1 MRMIQDDHLPPRD
14 DMISILA
21 SLSGYGAA
29 KKDAVQIIDVGTSSF
44 LDFFNKEIFSEYLE
58 QGGST
63 CRFFEG
69 SAGSGKTHIIRLIE
83 NTAAR
88 EGYVVCYLELT
99 KDLQFSEWDQITKT
113 ILENMYLQFNG
124 RVIKRFP
131 DILASIEGTPHANEK
146 GLQEVQFSHPCFQN
160 AIQYALHHSTL
171 DQESWDLL
179 RRYLLGEKIL
189 VSQLKKHGLKRIK
202 KSITKNNAEQ
212 VLNTVLNAI
221 HQIGLK
227 GTVIIFDET
236 ERSWVSQKRP
246 VPKRVQVAANLIRRF
261 IDSCSIGEIQGT
273 IAIFAVLPNFIRDCA
288 DCYPALGQRLELH
301 RDDATILSWRWPLLT
316 TNEVNEILSKVENPL
331 EQRKVFLNLAI
342 EKFSRLVEHY
352 DGDTDGLDDEF
363 LKGGNLEM
371 EKWAGEEYKRAII
384 KVLAELSL
392 MRIEKNAA

>member
-1 MRMIQDDHLPPRD
+1 MIQDDHLPPRD
-14 DMISILA
+14 EMVNILA

-29 KKDAVQIIDVGTSSF
+29 KKDAVHIIDVGTSSF

-58 QGGST
+58 RGGST

-69 SAGSGKTHIIRLIE
+69 PAGSGKTHIIRLIE
-83 NTAAR
+83 NIAAR

-99 KDLQFSEWDQITKT
+99 ADLQFSDWDQITKT
-113 ILENMYLQFNG
+113 ILENMYLRFNG
-124 RVIKRFP
+124 RSIKRFP
-131 DILASIEGTPHANEK
+131 DILAAVEGTSYANEK
-146 GLQEVQFSHPCFQN
+146 GLKEIQLSHPCFQN

-189 VSQLKKHGLKRIK
+189 VSQLKKQGLKRIK
-202 KSITKNNAEQ
+202 KPITKNNAEQ

-221 HQIGLK
+221 HHIGLK
-227 GTVIIFDET
+227 GTVIVFDET
-236 ERSWVSQKRP
+236 DRSWVSQRRP
-246 VPKRVQVAANLIRRF
+246 VPKKVQVAANLIRRF

-301 RDDATILSWRWPLLT
+301 RDVSNTVSWRWPLLT
-316 TNEVNEILSKVENPL
+316 TNEVNEILYKVDNPIQ
-331 EQRKVFLNLAI
+331 QRNVFLNLAI
-342 EKFSRLVEHY
+342 EKFYRLVEY
-352 DGDTDGLDDEF
+352 YGGDTGGLKDEF
-363 LKGGNLEM
+363 KKQGNQEM

-392 MRIEKNAA
+392 MRIEKIGV